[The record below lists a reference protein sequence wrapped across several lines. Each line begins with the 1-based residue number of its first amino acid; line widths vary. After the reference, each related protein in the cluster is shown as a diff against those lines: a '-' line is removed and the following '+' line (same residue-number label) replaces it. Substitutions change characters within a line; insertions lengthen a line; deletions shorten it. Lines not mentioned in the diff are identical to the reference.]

1 MRIGTFAMAGAA
13 ALMLAACGGDGD
25 DALGDRA
32 EDQAEAKAENMYDA
46 ADNMTGPAA
55 ERMEEKAEAVEA
67 QGERRE
73 EAIDN
78 SDVDTDELTEAQ
90 KNAMVNR

>member
-1 MRIGTFAMAGAA
+1 MTGAA

-25 DALGDRA
+25 DALGERA

-46 ADNMTGPAA
+46 ADNIGGPAG
-55 ERMEEKAEAVEA
+55 ERLEEKAEAVEA

-90 KNAMVNR
+90 KNAIVNR